1 MIKIRNYTNED
12 IEYIKNNYNELTTK
26 QIAQVL
32 NKSESSIYNAIRKLG
47 LKKQIHKSWSDA
59 ENLFLEENYENLD
72 LIRYISN
79 NESSNYDFCKKF
91 KEDEIQ
97 DCFKYD
103 KMKVDKII
111 NKNIG

>member
-47 LKKQIHKSWSDA
+47 LKNRFI
-59 ENLFLEENYENLD
+59 NRG
-72 LIRYISN
+72 LILKIY
-79 NESSNYDFCKKF
+79 FWKKT
-91 KEDEIQ
+91 I
-97 DCFKYD
+97 
-103 KMKVDKII
+103 
-111 NKNIG
+111 